1 MPASTLLL
9 ASPPRTPRSRRRLHA
24 ADGPPGSGAAQGP
37 RQGGGAAGGQPVLR
51 ILVVDDDPLMTDLL
65 PRKITRA
72 LLSPR
77 AQILTARTPDEG
89 IRLAIDERPDVVL
102 SDFNLRSSRD
112 GLDVLEAVGRV
123 HPDAVRILFSA
134 HTRQEVGPRLAAAD
148 IHGFVEKT
156 MRLDDMMGPLFE
168 VITTATGL
176 PIERAPPTGSR

>member
-1 MPASTLLL
+1 MRATLLV
-9 ASPPRTPRSRRRLHA
+9 ASSPPRPRRPRLHA
-24 ADGPPGSGAAQGP
+24 ADGPPGSGEAQGA
-37 RQGGGAAGGQPVLR
+37 RQRSGAAGVPVLR

-65 PRKITRA
+65 PRKITRT

-77 AQILTARTPDEG
+77 AHILTARTPDEG
-89 IRLAIDERPDVVL
+89 IRLAMDERPDVVL

-123 HPDAVRILFSA
+123 CPDAVRILFSA

-168 VITTATGL
+168 VIGTATGV

>member
-1 MPASTLLL
+1 MRASLLL
-9 ASPPRTPRSRRRLHA
+9 AADAPSARHRRPRVHA
-24 ADGPPGSGAAQGP
+24 PDGLPGSGT
-37 RQGGGAAGGQPVLR
+37 RQGAPQPAGTTGSPLLR

-65 PRKITRA
+65 PRKITRS

-89 IRLAIDERPDVVL
+89 IRLAMEERPDVVL
-102 SDFNLRSSRD
+102 SDFNLRAARD

-123 HPDAVRILFSA
+123 CPDAIRILFSA
-134 HTRQEVGPRLAAAD
+134 HTRTEVGPRLAAAD

-168 VITTATGL
+168 VIHEATGIS
-176 PIERAPPTGSR
+176 IERAQPGSR